1 MSIPVGSNNIHLKNT
16 YINFTAKATYTI
28 YLLIVFLIINAKMS
42 KVTKNGFSHFRRGF
56 EAFHKSRYPTDFEKI
71 SHIYAFRE
79 RQTQTDRQSLF
90 EALCM
95 GPAKGY

>member
-16 YINFTAKATYTI
+16 YINFTAKATYAI

-56 EAFHKSRYPTDFEKI
+56 EAFHKSRHPTDFEKI
-71 SHIYAFRE
+71 SHIYTIIHTYVCVLGLSSM
-79 RQTQTDRQSLF
+79 QHLLKTNHT
-90 EALCM
+90 
-95 GPAKGY
+95 